1 MKNYARNKLPPSIWR
16 DPIQLIACGLGTG
29 AMPVA
34 PGTFGTL
41 AAIPLYLLFT
51 HLSVS
56 MYVACLLALFVLG
69 VWLCA
74 YTARALGTHDHPGI
88 VWDEIVGY
96 LITMTSVPFDWKW
109 ILAGFFL
116 FRFFDIVKP
125 WPIRWLDE
133 RIPGGFGIMLD
144 DVLAGIYAAICLQ
157 LVVHFEAIYLT
168 MQ

>member
-1 MKNYARNKLPPSIWR
+1 MKKYSRNHLPSSIWR
-16 DPIQLIACGLGTG
+16 DPIQLVTCGLGAG

-41 AAIPLYLLFT
+41 VAIPVYLLLFP
-51 HLSVS
+51 LSVTI
-56 MYVACLLALFVLG
+56 YTGLLVALFVLG

-74 YTARALGTHDHPGI
+74 YTARALRVHDHPGI

-96 LITMTSVPFDWKW
+96 LITMTAAPFSWKW

-133 RIPGGFGIMLD
+133 RIPGGLGIMLD
-144 DVLAGIYAAICLQ
+144 DVLAGFYAAVCLQ
-157 LVVHFEAIYLT
+157 LVIHFEVININLR
-168 MQ
+168 